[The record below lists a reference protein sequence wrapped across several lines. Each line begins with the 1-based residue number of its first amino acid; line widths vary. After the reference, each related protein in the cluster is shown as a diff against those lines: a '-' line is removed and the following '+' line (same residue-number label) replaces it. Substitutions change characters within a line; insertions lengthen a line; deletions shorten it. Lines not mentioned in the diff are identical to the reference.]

1 MVFFLNHS
9 MKVSALLFRVFLIG
23 LLFYPIVVSHAHI
36 VLNHEHFE
44 CETSEIHFH
53 ELEQCCD
60 LLDYVNTNPFVLFSS
75 KFINLIFFLGEAASY
90 DDTNYIFSLIAKNL
104 RGPPVFK

>member
-1 MVFFLNHS
+1 
-9 MKVSALLFRVFLIG
+9 MKVSALMFRVFLIG

-60 LLDYVNTNPFVLFSS
+60 LLDYININPFVVFSS
-75 KFINLIFFLGEAASY
+75 KFIKPIFFLREASSY
-90 DDTNYIFSLIAKNL
+90 DSTIYIFSNIATNL
-104 RGPPVFK
+104 RDPPIVK